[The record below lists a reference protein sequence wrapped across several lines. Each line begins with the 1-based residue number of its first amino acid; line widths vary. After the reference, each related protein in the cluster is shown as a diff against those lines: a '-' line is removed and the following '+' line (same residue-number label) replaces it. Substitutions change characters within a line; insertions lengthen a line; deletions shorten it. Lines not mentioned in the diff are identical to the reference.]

1 MPDVGANKYRM
12 LNTFIFDIFI
22 DTCGHFC
29 GCDDGD
35 EVVVVDDCGSYH
47 FIIKP

>member
-1 MPDVGANKYRM
+1 MRVTAIDVFGDFDA
-12 LNTFIFDIFI
+12 FDIFI
-22 DTCGHFC
+22 DTRGHFY